1 MPQTPATISKRKPFY
16 PVGAEL
22 EAYLGEH
29 RRLQPLPLVYE
40 QLRGFR
46 DLYPLFDRDGTDT
59 LWKTAVYDPVD
70 RVDLHRALT
79 AIYALLKGGTAKAV
93 HHLDIERVDYC
104 VFGNSRPFRIRV
116 VNRFNDN
123 YDHFHIKV
131 ADASRIYGLELE
143 HMLSP
148 NRINYLVHEGTLIEE
163 HIVGIPGDT
172 FIGNYFEREE
182 TNQVRLAKEFVK
194 FNERS
199 FTRLLGDMR
208 SYNYVVDIT
217 PDFEDIQYRVR
228 AIDFDQQSYEGRMKI
243 YLPQFYKENAPVVQ
257 MCTRLLNYPAM
268 QQYQQ
273 EERSL
278 IQRRLHASRP
288 RFQHLM
294 RCLKHDRCAPEPH
307 IELLRQELAEFH
319 EDRGFEG
326 AEDMSD
332 LIRRNIDA
340 TLAKLGGG

>member
-1 MPQTPATISKRKPFY
+1 MPQTPATISRRKPFY
-16 PVGAEL
+16 PVGPEL
-22 EAYLGEH
+22 EAYLQDH
-29 RRLQPLPLVYE
+29 RRLQRLPLLYE

-70 RVDLHRALT
+70 RTDLHRALT
-79 AIYALLKGGTAKAV
+79 GIYALLKGGTAKVV

-104 VFGNSRPFRIRV
+104 QFGNSRPFRIRV

-131 ADASRIYGLELE
+131 ADASRVYGLELE

-148 NRINYLVHEGTLIEE
+148 NRINYLLHDGTLIEE
-163 HIVGIPGDT
+163 HIVGIPGDV
-172 FIGNYFEREE
+172 FIGAHFERPE
-182 TNQVRLAKEFVK
+182 TNLVRLAKEFVK
-194 FNERS
+194 FNERC

-208 SYNYVVDIT
+208 SYNYVIDIT

-228 AIDFDQQSYEGRMKI
+228 AIDFDQQSYEGGKKI
-243 YLPQFYKENAPVVQ
+243 YLPQFFKENAPVVQ
-257 MCTRLLNYPAM
+257 LCTRLLNYPAM

-278 IQRRLHASRP
+278 IQRRLHASQP
-288 RFQHLM
+288 RFNHLM
-294 RCLKHDRCAPEPH
+294 RCLKHDRCAPDEH
-307 IELLRQELAEFH
+307 VEQLRIELAEFH
-319 EDRGFEG
+319 EDPAFGDC
-326 AEDMSD
+326 ADMSD
-332 LIRRNIDA
+332 LIQRNIEV
-340 TLAKLGGG
+340 TLAKLGAG